1 MATSANSMQE
11 GMLPE
16 GLDVHSIASL
26 HAAFASGVLTPRA
39 LVRVLLARIAQ
50 DAAFNAWITVLD
62 EAALDP
68 WLARLEQCTP
78 SDLPLYGV
86 PFAIKDN
93 IDLAGVPTTAACPG
107 FAYVPATSASA
118 VQRLLDAGAIPL
130 GKTNLDQFATGL
142 NGTRS
147 PYGACVNATLPGYVS
162 GGSSSGSAVAVARG
176 HVSFSLGTDTA
187 GSGRVP
193 AALNGIVGWKP
204 SHGLVSAQGMLPACQ
219 TLDCMTVFAH
229 GIDDVRTV
237 RALMAGFD
245 AADPYA
251 RHEASM
257 PARALPGAG
266 AADIIAVANPAQL
279 QWIGSGVLDDGAAHA
294 YAAACARL
302 RALGYTLVEVDIEP
316 LLEAGTMLYGG
327 PWLAERWLA
336 VRDAFARLPDEIDP
350 AVRALLPAADAMDAA
365 SAFAG
370 LHRLAALRQ
379 HAHALLAGVHALMLP
394 TTGGGFRIDE
404 MLAEPLTRNAALG
417 RYTTFAN
424 LLDLAAVAV
433 PAGADAVGL
442 PFGVSFLQRAG
453 SDDALLDLGARFLRD
468 GGADGRSGGD
478 WLELA
483 VCGAHMRGL
492 PLNHELTSR
501 GGRFL
506 RAGRTQPTYTL
517 HALAGTPRRPGLV
530 RRPEGDAG
538 GEAAGAIDLEV
549 WLLPAAALGSFTRG
563 IPAPLGLGRVLL
575 DDGTDVL
582 GFLCEAAGVVGAED
596 VTAWGGWRAW
606 LGRDKR

>member
-1 MATSANSMQE
+1 
-11 GMLPE
+11 L
-16 GLDVHSIASL
+16 I
-26 HAAFASGVLTPRA
+26 
-39 LVRVLLARIAQ
+39 
-50 DAAFNAWITVLD
+50 
-62 EAALDP
+62 
-68 WLARLEQCTP
+68 
-78 SDLPLYGV
+78 
-86 PFAIKDN
+86 
-93 IDLAGVPTTAACPG
+93 
-107 FAYVPATSASA
+107 
-118 VQRLLDAGAIPL
+118 
-130 GKTNLDQFATGL
+130 
-142 NGTRS
+142 
-147 PYGACVNATLPGYVS
+147 
-162 GGSSSGSAVAVARG
+162 
-176 HVSFSLGTDTA
+176 
-187 GSGRVP
+187 
-193 AALNGIVGWKP
+193 
-204 SHGLVSAQGMLPACQ
+204 
-219 TLDCMTVFAH
+219 
-229 GIDDVRTV
+229 
-237 RALMAGFD
+237 AGFD
-245 AADPYA
+245 ATDPYA
-251 RHEASM
+251 RHEAAM
-257 PARALPGAG
+257 PARALPVHAHVH
-266 AADIIAVANPAQL
+266 ADTIAVARPSQL
-279 QWIGSGVLDDGAAHA
+279 QWIGSGVAENGAAHA

-302 RALGYTLVEVDIEP
+302 RALGCTLVEVDIEP

-336 VRDAFARLPDEIDP
+336 VRDAFARLPEEIDP

-379 HAHALLAGVHALMLP
+379 HAHELLATVGALMLP
-394 TTGGGFRIDE
+394 TTGGGFRIEE

-433 PAGADAVGL
+433 PSGADAMGL

-453 SDDALLDLGARFLRD
+453 SDDALLDLAARFLRD
-468 GGADGRSGGD
+468 GGADGRTGGD

-506 RAGRTQPTYTL
+506 RSGRTQATYTL

-530 RRPEGDAG
+530 RRADGDAG
-538 GEAAGAIDLEV
+538 GAIDLEV

-596 VTAWGGWRAW
+596 VTAFGGWRAW
-606 LGRDKR
+606 LARPQG

>member
-1 MATSANSMQE
+1 MTTRVDSPSDSEGGVTSPIA
-11 GMLPE
+11 
-16 GLDVHSIASL
+16 VYSIASL
-26 HAAFASGVLTPRA
+26 HAAYASGTLTPRA
-39 LVRVLLARIAQ
+39 LVRALLPRITQ
-50 DAAFNAWITVLD
+50 DAAYNAWISVLD
-62 EAALDP
+62 EAALEP
-68 WLARLEQCTP
+68 WLQRLETCGP
-78 SDLPLYGV
+78 ADLPLYGV

-107 FAYVPATSASA
+107 FAYVPATAASA
-118 VQRLLDAGAIPL
+118 VQRLLDAGALPL

-147 PYGACVNATLPGYVS
+147 PYGACVNATLPGYIS
-162 GGSSSGSAVAVARG
+162 GGSSSGSAVAVALG
-176 HVSFSLGTDTA
+176 HVCFSLGTDTA

-204 SHGLVSAQGMLPACQ
+204 SHGLVSAMGMLPACQ
-219 TLDCMTVFAH
+219 TLDCMTVFAN
-229 GIDDVRTV
+229 GIDDVRAV
-237 RALMAGFD
+237 RALIAGFD

-251 RHEASM
+251 RHEAAM
-257 PARALPGAG
+257 AARALPVHAH
-266 AADIIAVANPAQL
+266 ADTIAVARPSQL
-279 QWIGSGVLDDGAAHA
+279 QWIGSGVAENGAAHA

-302 RALGYTLVEVDIEP
+302 RALGCTLVEVDIEP

-336 VRDAFARLPDEIDP
+336 VRDAFARLPEEIDP

-379 HAHALLAGVHALMLP
+379 HAHELLATVGALMLP
-394 TTGGGFRIDE
+394 TTGGGFRIEE

-433 PAGADAVGL
+433 PSGADAMGL

-453 SDDALLDLGARFLRD
+453 SDDALLDLAARFLRD
-468 GGADGRSGGD
+468 GGADGRTGGD

-492 PLNHELTSR
+492 PLNGELTSR

-506 RAGRTQPTYTL
+506 RSGRTQPTYTL

-530 RRPEGDAG
+530 RRADGDAG
-538 GEAAGAIDLEV
+538 GAIDLEV

-596 VTAWGGWRAW
+596 VTAFGGWRAW
-606 LGRDKR
+606 LARPQG